1 MYNII
6 DIEITKCGQKEL
18 KMKRQRAYLEYMM
31 KIKGVSKEDLS
42 AEIGVSDK
50 TIRNKLTGETDF
62 FWSEC
67 EKIRRKYFP
76 EQQYEK
82 LFELIEIK

>member
-1 MYNII
+1 
-6 DIEITKCGQKEL
+6 
-18 KMKRQRAYLEYMM
+18 MKRQRAYLEYMM

-62 FWSEC
+62 FLV
-67 EKIRRKYFP
+67 RM
-76 EQQYEK
+76 
-82 LFELIEIK
+82 